1 MPMSHLQIFLLVGLV
16 LTSEIN
22 DSDWTV
28 VYKGF
33 SAMISSNSNLRI
45 RKALLTEIMEPSLN
59 MKWRIN
65 NHNRWLLVV
74 NITSTAGNNAKITVP
89 MLAILRTFQNTQSF
103 YWEISI
109 SVLPSPLQMHF
120 QMNKRRWET
129 ERLAGVLVTMA
140 ASKWNAKAQETDRE
154 SRSQVDV
161 MELPGLLIMLL
172 HAQFS
177 SLPSPCISTS
187 SESGRGIAL
196 QQQGGQRK

>member
-1 MPMSHLQIFLLVGLV
+1 
-16 LTSEIN
+16 
-22 DSDWTV
+22 
-28 VYKGF
+28 
-33 SAMISSNSNLRI
+33 
-45 RKALLTEIMEPSLN
+45 MESSLN

-74 NITSTAGNNAKITVP
+74 NITSTAGYNAKITVP

-154 SRSQVDV
+154 SRTQVDV
-161 MELPGLLIMLL
+161 MELPVLLIALL

-187 SESGRGIAL
+187 SESGRGESTGTAGRPEEVRISKGLILETKGL
-196 QQQGGQRK
+196 QEKSIEIQWNFLDIKCMSLAKISVSWLDWEVF